1 MSYTQQTSDVHQHQ
15 KSKTTSHNMEHQPS
29 LHHHRILPGIL
40 RLLPETLPFYPY
52 SQTTGDPLRLLKK
65 RGRKQEQE
73 DGESTDHKTNIT
85 NRPLQSI
92 SGDNDS
98 STYTLFFFV
107 DSTNRQSLLA
117 IPKVSQW
124 FHHAL
129 DNGEDEY
136 NNNHHRSGNRVICIP
151 NHTLPNE
158 INLSNST
165 SDPIMQAAIN
175 SSLSSSVSKQQ
186 MSMLL
191 NSGFYHLPFIH
202 PKRVPLLHM
211 LGANRVPSII
221 VVSNKTGRIITRYG
235 WEAIERECTKLEEYI
250 KSEWTGNKKDT
261 HEDTTT
267 FESHVVNDWSE
278 GKSGLPLWWRL
289 LSWIM

>member
-1 MSYTQQTSDVHQHQ
+1 MSHTQPSDVHQHQ
-15 KSKTTSHNMEHQPS
+15 KSSTSHLEPS
-29 LHHHRILPGIL
+29 PHHHRILPGIL

-52 SQTTGDPLRLLKK
+52 SQSTGDPLRLLKK

-73 DGESTDHKTNIT
+73 DAESTDHSNGIT

-124 FHHAL
+124 FHYAL
-129 DNGEDEY
+129 DDGEDEY
-136 NNNHHRSGNRVICIP
+136 NNHQSENRVICIP
-151 NHTLPNE
+151 NHASPNE

-165 SDPIMQAAIN
+165 SDPIMQATIN

-191 NSGFYHLPFIH
+191 NTGFYHLPFLH
-202 PKRVPLLHM
+202 PKRVPLLNL

-221 VVSNKTGRIITRYG
+221 VVSNRTGRVITRYG

-250 KSEWTGNKKDT
+250 GSKWNESKKDT

-267 FESHVVNDWSE
+267 FESHVVNYWSE
-278 GKSGLPLWWRL
+278 GKSGLPLWWSL